1 MVCLRVSVVPVG
13 EGCSEQGRDGSVGVL
28 LLYCC
33 SHWSSLCRG
42 SWWVMDSS
50 VVATWAG
57 VVVAII
63 AAIASAILTGVTIW
77 WPWHTR
83 GRVAINP
90 RKGVLRHAD
99 KRLVPLIA
107 ICGFRRPTLFVD
119 WRNDGDGTAHAIKLS
134 SDDSCEV
141 LMMLEGPQYERGF
154 EVVEDVALLKP
165 GEAFVAIILP
175 TSETARES
183 VRVTLEYLEEP
194 TRLEKSHVSRRILLP
209 YRLPARRLLDIREK
223 RAVWEYMR
231 KWSDDLG
238 YGSTDVEVH
247 YFVDEVLLE
256 HSELADPTLDENPQ
270 QD

>member
-1 MVCLRVSVVPVG
+1 
-13 EGCSEQGRDGSVGVL
+13 
-28 LLYCC
+28 
-33 SHWSSLCRG
+33 
-42 SWWVMDSS
+42 MDSS

-90 RKGVLRHAD
+90 REGVLRHAD

-119 WRNDGDGTAHAIKLS
+119 WRNNGDGTAHAIKLS

-238 YGSTDVEVH
+238 YGSH
-247 YFVDEVLLE
+247 RR
-256 HSELADPTLDENPQ
+256 
-270 QD
+270 